1 MDKVGTDK
9 VRKVKTHFDKG
20 QEDGW
25 GAVAEFQARF
35 KSEGWAIPSSVPGQT

>member
-1 MDKVGTDK
+1 MGEVGKDN
-9 VRKVKTHFDKG
+9 VRKVKTHFDKE
-20 QEDGW
+20 QEDCW